1 MLFLVVVANK
11 ELHKDAAV
19 FGLFLVW
26 SLIEVV
32 RYEFINVKYFIL
44 LICH

>member
-11 ELHKDAAV
+11 ELHKEAAV

-26 SLIEVV
+26 SVIEVV
-32 RYEFINVKYFIL
+32 RYEFISVK
-44 LICH
+44 